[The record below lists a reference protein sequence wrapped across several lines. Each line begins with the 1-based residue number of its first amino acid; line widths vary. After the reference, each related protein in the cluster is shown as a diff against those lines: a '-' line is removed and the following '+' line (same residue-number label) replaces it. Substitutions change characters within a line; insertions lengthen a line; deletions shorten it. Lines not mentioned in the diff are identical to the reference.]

1 MKLHSLITN
10 NHLSIKETRVLVG
23 KNGKQIKHIH
33 QKKKIITLIYIE
45 NSKGNKSHDTL
56 LKTNKKMATN
66 LKDELKDQIDG
77 QTDEHK
83 EIVIEKETQKFMEI
97 FNRVFSEGE
106 NENSIEDIEEE
117 VDGIVE
123 DILNTIVNRV
133 KTILKHQFIRKLLEE
148 EEEDGKNEISSEKE
162 T

>member
-1 MKLHSLITN
+1 MASN
-10 NHLSIKETRVLVG
+10 F
-23 KNGKQIKHIH
+23 KN
-33 QKKKIITLIYIE
+33 
-45 NSKGNKSHDTL
+45 
-56 LKTNKKMATN
+56 
-66 LKDELKDQIDG
+66 ELKDQIDG
-77 QTDEHK
+77 QSNEHK

-106 NENSIEDIEEE
+106 NENSIEDIDEI
-117 VDGIVE
+117 DGIVE

-133 KTILKHQFIRKLLEE
+133 KTILKHQFVRKLLE